1 MVVTKEYIANEL
13 TNLEQALG
21 IRVLYACESGSRA
34 WGFASQDSDY
44 DVRFI
49 YIHEQNW
56 YLSVRDRRD
65 VIERQL
71 EHDLDVSG
79 WDIRKALMLF
89 RKSNPPL
96 LEWLQSPIVYKEDE
110 LFTEK
115 LRSLIPTYYS
125 PRAYMY
131 HYHNLAAKTFRESLQ
146 GERVKAKKYFYALRP
161 LFACKWIESSSEAP
175 PMEFAE
181 LMGKLE
187 LSDELKNAITE
198 LLEQK
203 RQSQERD
210 EQPRIEVI
218 HQFIQTEL
226 ENLDMKSVVTCPRDV
241 TFEPLDEG
249 DSVQKLIICDCCFR
263 WAGAHP
269 TGRP

>member
-1 MVVTKEYIANEL
+1 MVVTKEHITNEL
-13 TNLEQALG
+13 THLEESLG

-34 WGFASQDSDY
+34 WGFASRDSDY

-49 YIHEQNW
+49 YIHEPNW

-71 EHDLDVSG
+71 EGDLDVAG

-96 LEWLQSPIVYKEDE
+96 LEWLQSPIVYKEDATFTKE
-110 LFTEK
+110 LRQ
-115 LRSLIPTYYS
+115 LVPTYYS
-125 PRAYMY
+125 PRVCMY
-131 HYHNLAAKTFRESLQ
+131 HYYNLAAKTFRESLQ
-146 GERVKAKKYFYALRP
+146 GETVKAKKYFYALRP
-161 LFACKWIESSSEAP
+161 LFACKWIETSNDVV
-175 PMEFAE
+175 PMEFGK
-181 LMGKLE
+181 LMSGLE
-187 LSDELKNAITE
+187 LSDELKNTIAE

-218 HQFIQTEL
+218 HHFIQTEL
-226 ENLDMKSVVTCPRDV
+226 EKLNVKSVSACPRDI
-241 TFEPLDEG
+241 TFEPLDE
-249 DSVQKLIICDCCFR
+249 LFR
-263 WAGAHP
+263 AVLYK
-269 TGRP
+269 R